1 MELIMAT
8 IQRVKN
14 KKGYSYRAI
23 VRNIGLK
30 EISKTFP
37 NRQLANQFIY
47 KMESDRQ
54 ARALYD
60 GRNSDKLFYE
70 IANEYLK
77 YEYRGSRPKQQKSM
91 TNFWLES
98 LGDTMISDITSSD
111 IERGLEALP
120 SVLSNATKNRYK
132 AVVSVI
138 FSYAIRRYGLT
149 HNPVQNIRSMRENN
163 HRVRYLSDNERKRL
177 YEACRVSKWT
187 KLYLVVLMAIT
198 TGARKGELTH
208 LRWSNIDLEMQTASV
223 ETTKNG
229 LPKVMPL
236 TDEVMAELER
246 FIGQESELIF
256 NSEIK
261 TNKPYEFNK
270 LWKKALKSAQ
280 IEDFRFHD
288 LRHTTASY
296 LAQNGAT
303 LLEIADVLGHKQISV
318 TKRYAH
324 LCITHK
330 TKLINRVMRD
340 I

>member
-1 MELIMAT
+1 MAT

-23 VRNIGLK
+23 VRNKGLK

-37 NRQLANQFIY
+37 NRQLANQFVY

-60 GRNSDKLFYE
+60 GRISDKLFYE

-77 YEYRGSRPKQQKSM
+77 YEYQGSRPKQQKSM
-91 TNFWLES
+91 TNYWLDS
-98 LGDTMISDITSSD
+98 LGDIMISDITSSD
-111 IERGLEALP
+111 IERGIEALP
-120 SVLSNATKNRYK
+120 NRLSNATKNRYK
-132 AVVSVI
+132 AVISVI
-138 FSYAIRRYGLT
+138 FSYAVRRYDLT
-149 HNPVQNIRSMRENN
+149 YNPVQNIRSLRENN

-177 YEACRVSKWT
+177 YEACRASKWT
-187 KLYLVVLMAIT
+187 KLYLLVLMAIT
-198 TGARKGELTH
+198 TGARKGELMH
-208 LRWSNIDLEMQTASV
+208 LKWSNIDLEIQTASV
-223 ETTKNG
+223 ENTKNG
-229 LPKVMPL
+229 HPKMMPL
-236 TDEVMAELER
+236 TDELMAELER

-270 LWKKALKSAQ
+270 LWKKAIKSAN
-280 IEDFRFHD
+280 IVDFRFHD

-303 LLEIADVLGHKQISV
+303 LLEIADVLGHKQIEM

-324 LCITHK
+324 LCIEHK
-330 TKLINRVMRD
+330 SSLINRVMGS

>member
-1 MELIMAT
+1 MELNMAT

-30 EISKTFP
+30 EVSKTFP

-54 ARALYD
+54 ARALY
-60 GRNSDKLFYE
+60 GGQNSNKLFYE
-70 IANEYLK
+70 IANDYLK
-77 YEYRGSRPKQQKSM
+77 YEYRGCRPKQQEYM
-91 TNFWLES
+91 TNYWREM
-98 LGDTMISDITSSD
+98 LGDKMISDITTTD
-111 IERGLEALP
+111 VIRGMEALP
-120 SVLSNATKNRYK
+120 NRLSNATKNRYK
-132 AVVSVI
+132 AIISVI
-138 FSYAIRRYGLT
+138 FSYALRRYNLT

-163 HRVRYLSDNERKRL
+163 HRVRYLSNNERKRL
-177 YEACRVSKWT
+177 YEGCKASNWT
-187 KLYLVVLMAIT
+187 KLYLLILMAIT
-198 TGARKGELTH
+198 TGARKGELMN
-208 LRWSNIDLEMQTASV
+208 LKWSDIDLDRQTAYV

-236 TDEVMAELER
+236 IDEVVVELSR

-256 NSEIK
+256 NSKIK
-261 TNKPYEFNK
+261 TNKPYEFYK
-270 LWKKALKSAQ
+270 LWKKALKFAE

-288 LRHTTASY
+288 LRHSCASY
-296 LAQNGAT
+296 LAQSGAS

-324 LCITHK
+324 LCIEHK
-330 TKLINRVMRD
+330 SSLINRVMGG

>member
-1 MELIMAT
+1 MAT

-14 KKGYSYRAI
+14 KNGYSYRAI
-23 VRNIGLK
+23 VRNKGLK
-30 EISKTFP
+30 ELSKTFP
-37 NRQLANQFIY
+37 NRQLANKFVY
-47 KMESDRQ
+47 KKESDRQ

-77 YEYRGSRPKQQKSM
+77 YEYQGSRPKQQKSM
-91 TNFWLES
+91 TNYWLDS
-98 LGDTMISDITSSD
+98 LGDIMIPDITSSD
-111 IERGLEALP
+111 IERGIEALP
-120 SVLSNATKNRYK
+120 NRLSNATKNRYK
-132 AVVSVI
+132 AVISVI
-138 FSYAIRRYGLT
+138 FSYAIRRYDLI
-149 HNPVQNIRSMRENN
+149 HNPVQKIRSMRENN
-163 HRVRYLSDNERKRL
+163 HRVRYLSENERKRL
-177 YEACRVSKWT
+177 YEACRASKWT
-187 KLYLVVLMAIT
+187 KLYLLVLMAIT
-198 TGARKGELTH
+198 TGARKGELMH
-208 LRWSNIDLEMQTASV
+208 LKWSNIDLEMQTASV

-236 TDEVMAELER
+236 TDDLVLELER

-270 LWKKALKSAQ
+270 LWKKAIKSAQ
-280 IEDFRFHD
+280 INDFRFHD

-324 LCITHK
+324 LAIEHK
-330 TKLINRVMRD
+330 SSLINRVMSE